1 MKYIP
6 TDRAQRAHEKNG
18 VIFLDIMLTPE
29 VKVIKMSKMAH
40 FLYFLL
46 MAAEIQSH
54 FLVKC
59 ILERSYLASLEH
71 AMNY

>member
-29 VKVIKMSKMAH
+29 VKVIKMSNMAH

-46 MAAEIQSH
+46 MAADIQSH
-54 FLVKC
+54 FW
-59 ILERSYLASLEH
+59 
-71 AMNY
+71 